1 MLWLYEMR
9 GMQMIYIK
17 LKDLQVYEMEILEI
31 LYGMDWVEKVKKK
44 VKIEEESLG
53 KEKEGIILGWVLKG
67 NKVGEEEEEEFEG
80 LVRKD

>member
-1 MLWLYEMR
+1 
-9 GMQMIYIK
+9 
-17 LKDLQVYEMEILEI
+17 MEILEI